1 MARPHSLD
9 LRQRIVDAV
18 EAGLSRRGAA
28 ERFAVSESSAIKL
41 MQRWERTGSVVPGA
55 MGGAKTFAL
64 APHERLV
71 RTLVSSQPDITLGE
85 LQARLEAEAIAVSIS
100 AIHRFLQALG
110 LTRKKRRSTRPSR
123 TGLTSP
129 RLERSGGR
137 TRPT

>member
-1 MARPHSLD
+1 LD
-9 LRQRIVDAV
+9 LRQRIVEAV

-28 ERFAVSESSAIKL
+28 DRFAVSESSAIKL
-41 MQRWERTGSVVPGA
+41 MQRWERTGSVAPGT
-55 MGGAKTFAL
+55 MGGTKRFAL
-64 APHERLV
+64 EAHEQLV

-85 LQARLEAEAIAVSIS
+85 LQARLDAEAIEVSLS

-129 RLERSGGR
+129 RLEPSGGR
-137 TRPT
+137 TRPG